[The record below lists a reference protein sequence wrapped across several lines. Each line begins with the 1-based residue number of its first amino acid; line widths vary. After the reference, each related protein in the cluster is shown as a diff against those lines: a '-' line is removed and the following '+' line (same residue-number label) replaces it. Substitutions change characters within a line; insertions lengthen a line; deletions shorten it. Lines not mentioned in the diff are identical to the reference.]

1 MANQGVLVIA
11 EIAGGNVSAVTH
23 EALALGHKLQGT
35 LGGDVAA
42 LAIGAV
48 SDAVVKSLVSHG
60 AQKVYAVN
68 NPDLAAYSSDAYVQ
82 VLEQVI
88 AKASPRLVI
97 LGQTDIGRDLAPKTA
112 FRIKATLTMDCVD
125 LSVEGTAIRATK
137 PVYGGNAQAIYESA
151 APLHMVAIRGKAF
164 EVTPA
169 NDAAQG
175 EVEQVSVTID
185 QSKVKIKSLEIK
197 KEQAQGM
204 RLEDAPVVISGG
216 RGLGGPEPF
225 ATLEELAKLL
235 GGAVGAS
242 RAVCDAGWQPV
253 AKQVG
258 LTGKTVTPE
267 LYVAIAISGASQHM
281 AGCSGAKNIVAI
293 NKDKDSSIFKES
305 RFGVVGAWEEVL
317 PAFTEMCRELRG
329 A

>member
-1 MANQGVLVIA
+1 MANQGILVVA
-11 EIAGGNVSAVTH
+11 EIAGGKVSPVTH
-23 EALALGHKLQGT
+23 EALALAHKLQPK
-35 LGGDVAA
+35 LGGGVAA

-48 SDAVVKSLVSHG
+48 TDAVTKSLISHG
-60 AQKVYAVN
+60 ALKVYAVSD
-68 NPDLAAYSSDAYVQ
+68 PALAAYSPDAYVQ
-82 VLEQVI
+82 VVQQVV
-88 AKASPRLVI
+88 AKLNPRLVL
-97 LGQTDIGRDLAPKTA
+97 LGQTDIGRDLAPKAA
-112 FRIKATLTMDCVD
+112 FRLKAALTMDCVD
-125 LSVEGTAIRATK
+125 LSAEGAAIRATK
-137 PVYGGNAQAIYESA
+137 PVYGGNAQAVYESS
-151 APLHMVAIRGKAF
+151 APLHMAAIRAKAF
-164 EVTPA
+164 EAMPA

-175 EVEQVSVTID
+175 AVEQVSVSID
-185 QSKVKIKSLEIK
+185 QSKVRVKTLEMK

-204 RLEDAPVVISGG
+204 RLEDAPVVVSGG

-225 ATLEELAKLL
+225 VKLEELAKIL

-258 LTGKTVTPE
+258 LTGKTVTPD
-267 LYVAIAISGASQHM
+267 LYIAVAISGASQHM

-305 RFGVVGAWEEVL
+305 RFGVVGAWEEIL